1 MAKQKNINIGAIAL
15 SWMSDGNGSFQ
26 PTPDIL
32 TQKEAIRFLRLDT
45 IQIRFPQNTLQ
56 RYRKESG
63 LKTVQIGRQILYP
76 KKELEKFVEKQMEKN
91 PR

>member
-1 MAKQKNINIGAIAL
+1 MVKQNVKIGAIAL
-15 SWMSDGNGSFQ
+15 SWMPDGNGSFQ
-26 PTPDIL
+26 PTPDLL

-45 IQIRFPQNTLQ
+45 IQTRFPQNTLQ

-63 LKTVQIGRQILYP
+63 LKTVQLGKQILYP
-76 KKELEKFVEKQMEKN
+76 KKTLEEFIERQMAKN

>member
-1 MAKQKNINIGAIAL
+1 MVKQNVKIGAIAL

-45 IQIRFPQNTLQ
+45 TRTRFPQNTLQ

-76 KKELEKFVEKQMEKN
+76 KKGLEEFIEKQMEKN